1 MMGLQKFPESKL
13 VLLLQL
19 LEVVDAFLSI
29 SPQATLLACSGSLH
43 PYYLPQCIWSYP
55 VVSLKTS
62 LLDILQNKMQLQ
74 PLFPWNQV

>member
-29 SPQATLLACSGSLH
+29 SPQATLLAYSGSLH
-43 PYYLPQCIWSYP
+43 PYYLPQCIWSY
-55 VVSLKTS
+55 
-62 LLDILQNKMQLQ
+62 
-74 PLFPWNQV
+74 

>member
-43 PYYLPQCIWSYP
+43 PYYLPHCIWSYP

-62 LLDILQNKMQLQ
+62 LLDILWNKMQLQ
-74 PLFPWNQV
+74 PLFPWDQV

>member
-29 SPQATLLACSGSLH
+29 SPQATLLACLD
-43 PYYLPQCIWSYP
+43 LCIP
-55 VVSLKTS
+55 TT
-62 LLDILQNKMQLQ
+62 
-74 PLFPWNQV
+74 FPTAFGAIQ